1 MEKEYTCFTESD
13 NLAQILQGLM
23 NKGHEE
29 LNICC
34 AKLLFD
40 IHKVKYMICS
50 IQLLHVDG
58 HNILVSIL

>member
-1 MEKEYTCFTESD
+1 
-13 NLAQILQGLM
+13 M

-29 LNICC
+29 LSICC

-40 IHKVKYMICS
+40 IHKVRYMICS

-58 HNILVSIL
+58 HNILVSMQPKTIIDLPSILDK